1 MAELDVQPKKK
12 NPIIWIIGVI
22 ALLSVLFLLFRGC
35 GHEDK
40 TVSGPDS
47 TKVVASTVADWDSID
62 FNVPAS
68 SYDEITDKGIETRG
82 NEKYTIYGLGENIL
96 FATGQSTIRQGAE
109 QQLSQIAA
117 SLKKRFSGASLAVY
131 GNTDSTGN
139 SAGNK
144 KLGEER
150 AEAVKQW
157 LVENAAIEGKDIAV
171 RSHGESSAQATN
183 STAEGRKLNRNVQ
196 IVAMT
201 NN

>member
-12 NPIIWIIGVI
+12 NPIIWIIGII
-22 ALLSVLFLLFRGC
+22 ALLAVLFLLFRGC
-35 GHEDK
+35 GHKDT
-40 TVSGPDS
+40 TVGGPDS
-47 TKVVASTVADWDSID
+47 PKVVATTVADWDSVD
-62 FNVPAS
+62 FNIPAS

-82 NEKYTIYGLGENIL
+82 NEKYSIYGLGENIL
-96 FATGQSTIRQGAE
+96 FATGQSSIRPKAE

-139 SAGNK
+139 SADNK
-144 KLGEER
+144 KLGEAR

-157 LVENAAIEGKDIAV
+157 LVETAGIEGKNIAV
-171 RSHGESSAQATN
+171 RSHGESSAHANN

-196 IVAMT
+196 IVAMA